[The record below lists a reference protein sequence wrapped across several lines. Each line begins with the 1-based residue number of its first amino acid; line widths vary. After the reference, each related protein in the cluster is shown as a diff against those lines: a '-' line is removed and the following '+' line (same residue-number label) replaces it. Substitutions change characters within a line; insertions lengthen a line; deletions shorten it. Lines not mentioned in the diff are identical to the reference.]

1 MSLKQRLLAFVA
13 CLLVVVVA
21 VLSVLSYQRM
31 RTEIIEG
38 VRHELDAAMLGN
50 RNALGNW
57 LAQRKDAVE
66 ATASL
71 LVSSG
76 DVLPQLQQ
84 GKAAGRF
91 DQLFAGYADKRMV
104 YQLADKHAPEGYDPT
119 ARPWYKQAAAA
130 GASIVTEPYLFAS
143 TKKLGVTVAYPLL
156 RNQQLQGVVGG
167 DISLEGIISLVQGI
181 KLRGDGYAF
190 LATRSGKI
198 VAHPAADSTLK
209 PVAEVMPGLDAA
221 LLQQATDSSQSQE
234 LEIAGH
240 AVFLQLTPVPGSDW
254 VLGSVVD
261 KAAILAPLQGLLIT
275 LVVAGLLC
283 SVLAIVLAQ
292 LALTRLLRG
301 LMRLRDALLEISSGQ
316 ADLTHQLHVEQQ
328 DEIGQTAEAF
338 NRFVASLRRMFIDV
352 REHALSLNSELD
364 SLKQVTHTVSQQSER
379 QSEVSSAAAA
389 TIEQITVSINHI
401 ADNAS
406 MAEQVASQTGATS
419 QHSAQAVGRLADD
432 IAHIAQEVGRLGGA
446 LNALGDRSG
455 QMNTIIGVIRDI
467 ADQTNLLALNAAIE
481 AARAGEAGRGFAVV
495 ADEVRKLAERTAKAT
510 VEIGQLID
518 ATHGDIR
525 TALNDMSE
533 TQRSV
538 ASGVEAS
545 RSVAQDMSGIQ
556 GQIAQVVG
564 SIHDIADST
573 REQSVATTEM
583 ARAAEQAN
591 RATMETD
598 QAVQG
603 AMQTVAELHR
613 LSSDLQA
620 MVAQFRL

>member
-13 CLLVVVVA
+13 ILLVVVIT
-21 VLSVLSYQRM
+21 VLAVLSYQRM
-31 RTEIIEG
+31 RGEIIEG

-57 LAQRKDAVE
+57 LAQRKDVVE
-66 ATASL
+66 AAAAALPET
-71 LVSSG
+71 G
-76 DVLPQLQQ
+76 DVLPSLQQ
-84 GKAAGRF
+84 GKVAGRF
-91 DQLFAGYADKRMV
+91 EQLFAGYADKRMI

-130 GASIVTEPYLFAS
+130 GSSIVTEPYLFAS
-143 TKKLGVTVAYPLL
+143 TKKLGVTVAYPVLRHEQLL
-156 RNQQLQGVVGG
+156 GVVGG
-167 DISLEGIISLVQGI
+167 DISLEGIVALVQGI

-198 VAHPAADSTLK
+198 VAHPAADSVLK
-209 PVAEVMPGLDAA
+209 PVAEVLPGLDPA
-221 LLQQATDSSQSQE
+221 LLQQADGNGTLQE

-240 AVFLQLTPVPGSDW
+240 AVYLQLAPVPGSDW

-261 KAAILAPLQGLLIT
+261 KAVILEPLQGLLIT

-283 SVLAIVLAQ
+283 SVVAIVLAQ

-301 LMRLRDALLEISSGQ
+301 LVRLRDALLEISSGH
-316 ADLTHQLHVEQQ
+316 ADLTHQLQVEQQ

-352 REHALSLNSELD
+352 REHAVALNGELD
-364 SLKQVTHTVSQQSER
+364 SLKQVTSTVAQQSER
-379 QSEVSSAAAA
+379 QSAVSSAAAA

-401 ADNAS
+401 ADNAT
-406 MAEQVASQTGATS
+406 MAERAASGTGSTS
-419 QHSAQAVGRLADD
+419 EHSALAVSRLAED
-432 IAHIAQEVGRLGGA
+432 IAHIADEVGHLGGA
-446 LNALGDRSG
+446 LNALGERSG

-510 VEIGQLID
+510 VEIGELID

-525 TALNDMSE
+525 TALDDMTE

-538 ASGVEAS
+538 ADGVEAS
-545 RSVAQDMSGIQ
+545 RSVAQDMTGIQ

-564 SIHDIADST
+564 SIHDIADAT

-591 RATMETD
+591 HATMATD

-613 LSSDLQA
+613 LSSDLQG

>member
-13 CLLVVVVA
+13 ILLVVVIT
-21 VLSVLSYQRM
+21 VLAVLSYQRM

-38 VRHELDAAMLGN
+38 IRHELDAAMQGS
-50 RNALGNW
+50 RSALGNW

-66 ATASL
+66 ATASA
-71 LVSSG
+71 LVSNG
-76 DVLPQLQQ
+76 DILPQLQE
-84 GKAAGRF
+84 GKTAGRF
-91 DQLFAGYADKRMV
+91 DQLFAGYADKRMI
-104 YQLADKHAPEGYDPT
+104 YHLAEKHAPEGYDPT
-119 ARPWYKQAAAA
+119 SRPWYKQAAS
-130 GASIVTEPYLFAS
+130 ASSGIVTEPYVFAS

-167 DISLEGIISLVQGI
+167 DISLEGIIGLVQGI

-190 LATRSGKI
+190 LATRNGKI
-198 VAHPAADSTLK
+198 VAHPAADSALK

-221 LLQQATDSSQSQE
+221 LLQQADEHGKLEE
-234 LEIAGH
+234 LEIGGR

-261 KAAILAPLQGLLIT
+261 KSAILAPLQGLLIT

-283 SVLAIVLAQ
+283 SILAIVLAQ

-301 LMRLRDALLEISSGQ
+301 LVRLRDALLEISSGH
-316 ADLTHQLHVEQQ
+316 ADLTHQLQVEQQ

-352 REHALSLNSELD
+352 REHAVSLNGELD
-364 SLKQVTHTVSQQSER
+364 SLKQVTDTVASQSER

-401 ADNAS
+401 ADNAA
-406 MAEQVASQTGATS
+406 MAEQAASDTGTTS
-419 QHSAQAVGRLADD
+419 AHSAQAVSRLADD
-432 IAHIAQEVGRLGGA
+432 IANIAEEVGHLDGA
-446 LNALGDRSG
+446 LNALGERSG

-518 ATHGDIR
+518 ATHGDIN
-525 TALNDMSE
+525 TALDDMAG

-545 RSVAQDMSGIQ
+545 RMVAQDMSGIQ
-556 GQIAQVVG
+556 GRIAQVVG
-564 SIHDIADST
+564 AIHDIADST
-573 REQSVATTEM
+573 REQSVATNEM
-583 ARAAEQAN
+583 ARASEQAN
-591 RATMETD
+591 RATIETD